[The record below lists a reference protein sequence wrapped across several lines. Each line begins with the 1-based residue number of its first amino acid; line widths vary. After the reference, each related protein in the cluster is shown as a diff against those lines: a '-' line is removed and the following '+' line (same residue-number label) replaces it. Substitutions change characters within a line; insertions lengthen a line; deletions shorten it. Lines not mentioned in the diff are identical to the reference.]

1 MKALVEKAGYVL
13 DVEQQIW
20 LDPNYG
26 GIAYSDGDEVEQR
39 IGRAIREVA
48 DVSVLSTELRQH
60 CIDWPSVYHLSGTR
74 ANLMRPFET
83 MLRGADVLEIGA
95 GCGAITRFLGE
106 SGAQVLALEGSPR
119 RAAIARS
126 RTRDLD
132 NVTVLSEKFDQF
144 KSTHQFDVITLIG
157 VLEYANMFTG
167 GDNPTL
173 TMLSRVRTLL
183 KPGGQLIVAIENQLG
198 LKYFAGAPEDHL
210 GRPMIGIEGR
220 YRDDQ
225 PHTFGRQVLTDLLKQ
240 AGFAAAEF
248 LAPFPDYKLP
258 VSIVTEPGFADP
270 QFDAAALAWQS
281 ALRDPQLPPECNFSL
296 ELAFPQLIANGL
308 GMDVSNSFLIAA
320 SPMPRASVAD
330 DTLAFHYSVD
340 RIPAYC
346 KETRFVHA
354 ADGQVQVLYRRL
366 GGVDAVA
373 PSPSEVRFVVP
384 AQDEYATGK
393 VFTLTFIDIISQ
405 EGWSFTQIAK
415 FVQDYLGILAQVGAY
430 TADSPLLVQTKVP
443 GRFFDVIPQNIV
455 IASNGQPVLIDKEWQ
470 LEFPIEI
477 GHLLFRSLLAL
488 IKSVSRFARPSPQI
502 DMSRRQF
509 IDGAMAAAGLALGE
523 TDYVRYNALEAGIQQ
538 TITGR
543 PAALFMDW
551 GMDKLLPMRTPSDM
565 AAERAEEVVHLRWAI
580 GQREA
585 TIAERDVSLAD
596 SELVISEQT
605 AILLARETAL
615 AERDVVLAKRDAK
628 IAGQAADIAQ
638 HATVIADQSA
648 VIARNTAL
656 IAERDAITTRNEAVI
671 AEREAV
677 IAEREAVI
685 AEREAVIVERDTV
698 IAERDT
704 VIAERDTVIAEREA
718 AIAALCRQAT
728 DLEAQLHS
736 LQQRL
741 EQREAMLSNI
751 ISSGSWHI
759 TKPYRWVGRI
769 VRGDFSAAMVPVRR
783 LLGTQKTQHASEV
796 AVNEAAP
803 AAASTVQADNAVVIP
818 QPIVPTHSVSVI
830 LPVYRGIEMTR
841 RCIEAAMPG
850 VLALEKAKLLAI
862 NDGSPDAGMQAMLEE
877 LAAVWPGR
885 FDVLQNLSN
894 LGFVGT
900 VNRGLAHFAT
910 QDVVLLNSDVMVPH
924 DWLVRLV
931 DEAYARPDIA
941 TVTPFSNNATIC
953 SFPNFLEE
961 NPQAFDL
968 DVNAIDAV
976 FRRTKLPCVAA
987 PTGIGFCMYIRR
999 ACLDQIGYLDTEKF
1013 GRGYGEEN
1021 DLCQRALKAGWLN
1034 VLSPNLYAYHE
1045 GGVSF
1050 STDKQALVDR
1060 AMGVLDKLH
1069 PNYHADVQRFIQADP
1084 LKSARVER
1092 YVQLLGS
1099 LTMPKVLHITHGA
1112 GGGVVQHVEE
1122 LAGYYGKTVANLIL
1136 EPYEG
1141 TSSVCIR
1148 LRSDALSDKLVF
1160 ALPFAYAS
1168 LIDLLKA
1175 IGCSAVHYH
1184 HTHNLDPVLF
1194 GLAKDLD
1201 TTCILT
1207 AHDYYWLNANPTL
1220 TEVDGRFPGAYSDN
1234 LQNPLYPLPPGLTV
1248 QEWQNRLRPL
1258 IEDADCVIFPSTA
1271 TRTLFGDIYQ
1281 IAHAVVAPHVEPVL
1295 DVRRALQPF
1304 VPQDNYVI
1312 GVLGAVGR
1320 EKGADVLEG
1329 LAELGKSQNAPFKFK
1344 LIGYSYRLLKVV
1356 ETTGPYKVQ
1365 DLPELIAQ
1373 HGVSMILFPAQWPET
1388 YSYTLSHALDS
1399 GLPIIAPDLGAFS
1412 ERLSGRANT
1421 LLFNHLQS
1429 PAELHAQIASF
1440 IDALGTNGATAPVFQ
1455 GDCSEQDFYDQAYLS
1470 LISRSQKSAEA
1481 GHSEFKPDAAQIVGG
1496 TSQRSSWQDAVL
1508 RTLWRL
1514 YMHPSLR
1521 WVSAV
1526 IPYNL
1531 RRAVKRSLSR
1541 SAMHD
1546 INNKG

>member
-1 MKALVEKAGYVL
+1 MKALVEQAGYVL
-13 DVEQQIW
+13 DAEQKIW

-48 DVSVLSTELRQH
+48 DVSVLSTELRQY

-74 ANLMRPFET
+74 ANLMRPFEP

-144 KSTHQFDVITLIG
+144 KCVHQFDVITLIG

-281 ALRDPQLPPECNFSL
+281 ALRDPQLPAECNFSL

-308 GMDVSNSFLIAA
+308 GMDVANSFLIAA
-320 SPMPRASVAD
+320 SPTPRASVAG

-366 GGVDAVA
+366 GGADAVA
-373 PSPSEVRFVVP
+373 SSPSEVRFVVP

-393 VFTLTFIDIISQ
+393 VFTLRFIDIISQ
-405 EGWSFTQIAK
+405 EGWSFAQIAK
-415 FVQDYLGILAQVGAY
+415 FLQDYLGILAQVGAY
-430 TADSPLLVQTKVP
+430 TAEVPLLVQTKVP

-455 IASNGQPVLIDKEWQ
+455 IASDGQPKLIDKEWQ

-509 IDGAMAAAGLALGE
+509 IDGVLAAAGLVLDE

-565 AAERAEEVVHLRWAI
+565 AAERAEEVIHLRWAI
-580 GQREA
+580 GQRDA
-585 TIAERDVSLAD
+585 TISERDVSLAD
-596 SELVISEQT
+596 SDLIIREQAAT
-605 AILLARETAL
+605 LLARETAL
-615 AERDVVLAKRDAK
+615 AERD
-628 IAGQAADIAQ
+628 ADIA
-638 HATVIADQSA
+638 
-648 VIARNTAL
+648 AL
-656 IAERDAITTRNEAVI
+656 RQQAAE
-671 AEREAV
+671 
-677 IAEREAVI
+677 
-685 AEREAVIVERDTV
+685 
-698 IAERDT
+698 
-704 VIAERDTVIAEREA
+704 
-718 AIAALCRQAT
+718 
-728 DLEAQLHS
+728 LEEQLH
-736 LQQRL
+736 LLRQQAAELEEQLHPLRQRL
-741 EQREAMLSNI
+741 GQQEATLLSI
-751 ISSGSWHI
+751 VSSGSWNI
-759 TKPYRWVGRI
+759 TKPYRWVGRV
-769 VRGDFSAAMVPVRR
+769 VRGDFSAAMVPLRR
-783 LLGTQKTQHASEV
+783 LLGTQK
-796 AVNEAAP
+796 
-803 AAASTVQADNAVVIP
+803 VQATTEVDTTAEAPVVASAVQTDNAVVVP
-818 QPIVPTHSVSVI
+818 QPVAPTHSVSVI

-850 VLALEKAKLLAI
+850 VLALDQAKLLAI

-877 LAAVWPGR
+877 LAEVWPGR
-885 FDVLQNLSN
+885 FDVLQNLKN

-900 VNRGLAHFAT
+900 VNRGLAHFSA

-924 DWLVRLV
+924 DWLARLV

-976 FRRTKLPCVAA
+976 FRRSKLPCVAA

-1084 LKSARVER
+1084 LRLARIER
-1092 YVQLLGS
+1092 YIALLAE
-1099 LTMPKVLHITHGA
+1099 LKIPKVLHVTHA
-1112 GGGVVQHVEE
+1112 SGGGVAQHVEE
-1122 LAGYYGKTVANLIL
+1122 LANYLGKDIAHLL
-1136 EPYEG
+1136 LSPHDG
-1141 TSSVCIR
+1141 QASVSVSLR
-1148 LRSDALSDKLVF
+1148 LSAAADKLRFVIPLDYENLL
-1160 ALPFAYAS
+1160 ALMR
-1168 LIDLLKA
+1168 K
-1175 IGCSAVHYH
+1175 IGVSAVHFH
-1184 HTHNLDPVLF
+1184 HTYS
-1194 GLAKDLD
+1194 LD
-1201 TTCILT
+1201 TSLLELPVDLGITSVLT
-1207 AHDYYWLNANPTL
+1207 VHDYYWLNANPTL
-1220 TEVDGRFPGAYSDN
+1220 TNADGRFLGKYDSS
-1234 LQNPLYPLPPGLTV
+1234 QENPLYPLPTGMNV
-1248 QEWQNRLRPL
+1248 IDWQNRLRKF
-1258 IEDADCVIFPSTA
+1258 IESADCVIFPCNA
-1271 TRTLFGDIYQ
+1271 VRDLFGDIYELNR
-1281 IAHAVVAPHVEPVL
+1281 VVIVPHVEKDLNVHRPVL
-1295 DVRRALQPF
+1295 DF
-1304 VPQDNYVI
+1304 HKKNHYVI

-1320 EKGADVLEG
+1320 EKGADVLES
-1329 LAELGKSQNAPFKFK
+1329 LAEIASSLSASVTFK
-1344 LIGYSYRLLKVV
+1344 LIGYAYRPLKLV
-1356 ETTGPYKVQ
+1356 EKTGPYKVAE
-1365 DLPELIAQ
+1365 LPALIDQ
-1373 HGVSMILFPAQWPET
+1373 QNIDVILFPAQWPET
-1388 YSYTLSHALDS
+1388 YSYTLSHALNS
-1399 GLPIIAPDLGAFS
+1399 GLPIIAPGIGAFP
-1412 ERLSGRANT
+1412 ERLSGRSNT
-1421 LLFNHLQS
+1421 MIFNHLE
-1429 PAELHAQIASF
+1429 PHADLFLKMTTFIEALPDGKQIAPIMGNISLDEKF
-1440 IDALGTNGATAPVFQ
+1440 YAENYSQLVGKIWATEGGDNEKKFRLGAGDVIDESTASAGWRHALLKIIWR
-1455 GDCSEQDFYDQAYLS
+1455 AYMS
-1470 LISRSQKSAEA
+1470 
-1481 GHSEFKPDAAQIVGG
+1481 
-1496 TSQRSSWQDAVL
+1496 
-1508 RTLWRL
+1508 
-1514 YMHPSLR
+1514 PSMR
-1521 WVSAV
+1521 WVDKV
-1526 IPYNL
+1526 VPYKV
-1531 RRAVKRSLSR
+1531 RRGVKRALSR
-1541 SAMHD
+1541 RPMHD
-1546 INNKG
+1546 IFH

>member
-1 MKALVEKAGYVL
+1 MKALVEQAGYVL
-13 DVEQQIW
+13 DAEQKIW

-48 DVSVLSTELRQH
+48 DVSVLSTELRQY

-74 ANLMRPFET
+74 ANLMRPFEP

-144 KSTHQFDVITLIG
+144 KSVHQFDVITLIG

-281 ALRDPQLPPECNFSL
+281 ALRDPQLPAECNFSL

-308 GMDVSNSFLIAA
+308 GMDVANSFLIAA
-320 SPMPRASVAD
+320 SPTPRASVAG

-366 GGVDAVA
+366 GGADAVA
-373 PSPSEVRFVVP
+373 SSPSEVRFVVP

-393 VFTLTFIDIISQ
+393 VFTLRFIDIISQ
-405 EGWSFTQIAK
+405 EGWSFAQIAK
-415 FVQDYLGILAQVGAY
+415 FLQDYLGILAQVGAY
-430 TADSPLLVQTKVP
+430 TAEVPLLVQTKVP

-455 IASNGQPVLIDKEWQ
+455 IASDGQPKLIDKEWQ

-509 IDGAMAAAGLALGE
+509 IDGVLAAAGLALDE

-565 AAERAEEVVHLRWAI
+565 AAERAEEVIHLRWAI
-580 GQREA
+580 GQRDA
-585 TIAERDVSLAD
+585 TISERDVSLAD
-596 SELVISEQT
+596 SDLIIRDQAAT
-605 AILLARETAL
+605 LLARETAL
-615 AERDVVLAKRDAK
+615 AERDVD
-628 IAGQAADIAQ
+628 
-638 HATVIADQSA
+638 
-648 VIARNTAL
+648 
-656 IAERDAITTRNEAVI
+656 
-671 AEREAV
+671 
-677 IAEREAVI
+677 
-685 AEREAVIVERDTV
+685 
-698 IAERDT
+698 
-704 VIAERDTVIAEREA
+704 
-718 AIAALCRQAT
+718 IAALRQQAAE
-728 DLEAQLHS
+728 LEEQLH
-736 LQQRL
+736 LLRQQAAELEEQLHPLRQRL
-741 EQREAMLSNI
+741 GQQEATLLSI
-751 ISSGSWHI
+751 VSSGSWNI
-759 TKPYRWVGRI
+759 TKPYRWVGRV
-769 VRGDFSAAMVPVRR
+769 VRGDFSAAMVPLRR
-783 LLGTQKTQHASEV
+783 LLGTQK
-796 AVNEAAP
+796 
-803 AAASTVQADNAVVIP
+803 VQATTEVDTTAEAPVVASAVQTDNAVVIP
-818 QPIVPTHSVSVI
+818 QPVAPTHSVSVI

-850 VLALEKAKLLAI
+850 VLALDQAKLLAI

-877 LAAVWPGR
+877 LAEVWPGR
-885 FDVLQNLSN
+885 FDVLQNVKN

-900 VNRGLAHFAT
+900 VNRGLAHFSA

-924 DWLVRLV
+924 DWLARLV

-976 FRRTKLPCVAA
+976 FRRSKLPCVAA

-1084 LKSARVER
+1084 LRSARVER

-1099 LTMPKVLHITHGA
+1099 LKIPKVLHITHGA

-1122 LAGYYGKTVANLIL
+1122 LASHYGKTVANLIL

-1148 LRSDALSDKLVF
+1148 LRPDASSDKLMF
-1160 ALPFAYAS
+1160 AMPFAYAS
-1168 LIDLLKA
+1168 LLDLLEA
-1175 IGCSAVHYH
+1175 IGCSAIHYH

-1258 IEDADCVIFPSTA
+1258 IEGADCVIFPSTA

-1295 DVRRALQPF
+1295 DVQRAPQPF

-1320 EKGADVLEG
+1320 EKGADVLER

-1399 GLPIIAPDLGAFS
+1399 GLPIIAPDIGAFP

-1440 IDALGTNGATAPVFQ
+1440 IHALGTNGVTTPVFQ
-1455 GDCSEQDFYDQAYLS
+1455 GDCSEKDFYDQAYLS
-1470 LISRSQKSAEA
+1470 LISRSLKSPQA
-1481 GHSEFKPDAAQIVGG
+1481 GHAEFKPDASQIVGG
-1496 TSQRSSWQDAVL
+1496 VSQHSSWRDAVL

-1521 WVSAV
+1521 WVSTV